1 MKNPKFGPCVS
12 TKQGAQK
19 LAFRHWNWIHIA
31 LKNFID
37 FHISKYP
44 SLDTKLE
51 TLKHSQNGNLKFW
64 ALCINKKKG
73 VVQETE
79 LLIPELASNALKTI
93 Y

>member
-1 MKNPKFGPCVS
+1 MTNPKFGPCVS
-12 TKQGAQK
+12 TKQGTQK

-51 TLKHSQNGNLKFW
+51 IL
-64 ALCINKKKG
+64 
-73 VVQETE
+73 
-79 LLIPELASNALKTI
+79 
-93 Y
+93 